1 MYLHKR
7 KKSKVNSC
15 HFLRISVDYAQAWEC
30 CKYLLSWLPC
40 ILLAVGSFLFSCLPH
55 QWSIVNHQI
64 CSTVATGLLLRPKS
78 LPGSIGD
85 NKLQTSFFSFFFSLE
100 KPSLAFEHFHAL
112 LAFMAFHITAP
123 MKFAAASVSP
133 YDFMS
138 VVSATA
144 AQ

>member
-15 HFLRISVDYAQAWEC
+15 HFLRISMDYHCSSMGVLQIFAIF
-30 CKYLLSWLPC
+30 PC

-78 LPGSIGD
+78 LHGNIGD
-85 NKLQTSFFSFFFSLE
+85 NKLQTSFFSFFSLE